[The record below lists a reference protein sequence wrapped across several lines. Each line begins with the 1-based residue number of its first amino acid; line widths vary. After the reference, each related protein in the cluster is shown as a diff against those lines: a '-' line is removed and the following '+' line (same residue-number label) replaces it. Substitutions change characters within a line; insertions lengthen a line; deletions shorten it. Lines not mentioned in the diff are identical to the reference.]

1 MTLIESI
8 IIAKLRHYETVAQ
21 GVELTVYGL
30 ESATGIPLPRCRHRT
45 DGGCTERSVHGT
57 SSSREPTMANKV
69 YIVTANSGRT
79 VRHFSTKQSALTWA
93 KRYGYDAV
101 VDLWHVGY
109 PRIRIWPVT
118 TD

>member
-1 MTLIESI
+1 
-8 IIAKLRHYETVAQ
+8 
-21 GVELTVYGL
+21 
-30 ESATGIPLPRCRHRT
+30 
-45 DGGCTERSVHGT
+45 
-57 SSSREPTMANKV
+57 MANKV